1 MSVTPS
7 DESPEVLAAQLEA
20 QFEALQTEITAVA
33 EEVLADTATLD
44 LSLEEV
50 VLLAESAEIEVP
62 APIRSEVEDAKML
75 PGWSHRLDAAGRGL
89 AARHF
94 VDADGVPSEAVSQM
108 LNLFDQ
114 PLIIGQIE
122 FEFEQSVFEFH
133 LCADEE
139 VGGECVQLSSG
150 LFRFSV
156 FPVEQFPGRLVVR
169 SGLMARPH
177 EEGSFTTPAEAL
189 VAILGGP
196 VEPEEQVR
204 LLCDG
209 GAADEKMVA
218 RFVDAIASRISS
230 TSMTVL
236 FSPSPDTIEGG
247 SLSWI
252 DGGLQGLWRIPD
264 ADEIDGDPKQALLI
278 RAATSEGILAEIESY
293 LTPSGEIA
301 S

>member
-7 DESPEVLAAQLEA
+7 DESPEVIAAQLEA

-33 EEVLADTATLD
+33 EDVLADTATLD

-50 VLLAESAEIEVP
+50 VLLSESAGYEVP

-94 VDADGVPSEAVSQM
+94 VDADGVPSAAVSQM

-114 PLIIGQIE
+114 PLIIAQIE
-122 FEFEQSVFEFH
+122 FEFEQSVFAFH

-139 VGGECVQLSSG
+139 VGGECVELSSG

-177 EEGSFTTPAEAL
+177 EEGSFTTPAESL
-189 VAILGGP
+189 VAVLGEP
-196 VEPEEQVR
+196 VERDEQVR
-204 LLCDG
+204 ILHDG
-209 GAADEKMVA
+209 ESTEESVVA
-218 RFVDAIASRISS
+218 RFVDAMASRISS
-230 TSMTVL
+230 TSITVL
-236 FSPSPDTIEGG
+236 FSPAPGTLEGG

-252 DGGLQGLWRIPD
+252 DGGMQGLWRIPES
-264 ADEIDGDPKQALLI
+264 DEIDGDPKQPLVI
-278 RAATSEGILAEIESY
+278 GAASSEEILAEIESY
-293 LTPSGEIA
+293 LTPSSETP